1 MREILRRFARYVDQV
16 WTSFWFLPLV
26 MSLAGGLA
34 GYLVISV
41 DELAWVQDLAGHK
54 LVLAITVDG
63 ARSVISTVAAGIVTM
78 ASLVFSLTFVALTL
92 MSQQLGPRL
101 IQIFVRDRFAQFTF
115 GSFTGSFLFCL
126 FVLAVTGTGKNGEFV
141 PVFSTLI
148 VIVAAIASFCM
159 MILYINHVANSIQ
172 ADTLIARLGRQ
183 LGDAID
189 QLLVDPGIEP
199 GQPDE
204 TDGIAEQIK
213 QLRQDLE
220 KADQVIETENAGYV
234 AALDLDG
241 LIEILNEYDVRAAT
255 LVRPGHFVTH
265 GVNLIEIDKELKGKD
280 QQNFCKSVRDAF
292 TIESTRSLTETGEFE
307 VNALVEVG
315 LRALSP
321 GINDSYTAIACIDQ
335 LVSALATMA
344 EAALKPRLVKD
355 TDGRAR
361 LLLYS
366 QGFSHFM
373 NTAFHPLRHAARD
386 NPLVLSRLLNAFRVL
401 LSVDGIS
408 DRDANAVK
416 THLSAL
422 KQTIK
427 NNVST
432 GEDRKH
438 LLARLGSVENDTKNV
453 E

>member
-1 MREILRRFARYVDQV
+1 M
-16 WTSFWFLPLV
+16 

-34 GYLVISV
+34 GYLIISI
-41 DELAWVQDLAGHK
+41 DELAWVQRLAAHK

-126 FVLAVTGTGKNGEFV
+126 FVLAVTGTGKKGEFV
-141 PVFSTLI
+141 PVFSTLM

-183 LGDAID
+183 LGAAID
-189 QLLVDPGIEP
+189 ELLVDPETVSGS
-199 GQPDE
+199 PDE
-204 TDGIAEQIK
+204 DEGIADELK

-220 KADQVIETENAGYV
+220 KSGMAIETQKAGYV
-234 AALDLDG
+234 AALDLDS
-241 LIEILNEYDVRAAT
+241 LMEVLSNYDVRAAA

-265 GVNLIEIDKELKGKD
+265 GVNLIEIDKQLKGKD
-280 QQNFCKSVRDAF
+280 LENFCKSARDAF

-344 EAALKPRLVKD
+344 EAPLKPRLMKD
-355 TDGRAR
+355 SDGHAR
-361 LLLYS
+361 LLLYN

-401 LSVDGIS
+401 LSVEGIS
-408 DRDANAVK
+408 DKDTDAVK
-416 THLSAL
+416 SHLSAL
-422 KQTIK
+422 EQTIK
-427 NNVST
+427 NNVTT

-438 LLARLGSVENDTKNV
+438 LLERIGSVEDDIKKV
-453 E
+453 K